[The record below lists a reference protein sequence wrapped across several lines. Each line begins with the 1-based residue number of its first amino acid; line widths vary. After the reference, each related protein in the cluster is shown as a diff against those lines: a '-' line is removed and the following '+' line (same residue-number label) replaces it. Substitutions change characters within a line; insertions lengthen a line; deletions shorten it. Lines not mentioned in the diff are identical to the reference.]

1 MCVPKTRFLRSWCL
15 LAAACLIVA
24 GSERVDGRQDLRS
37 RFKTAVELVNVNVTV
52 TNASGRFVRG
62 LTRDDF
68 VVYED
73 GVVQSISYFS
83 NERVPVSLGIALDT
97 SGSMAGEKML
107 AAQDALN
114 RFLFDL
120 LGPNDEVF
128 LYRFSGEPS
137 LVQEWTTD
145 RNALHRQ
152 LGGIAPRGQTA
163 LYDTVAEAVPV
174 AQSGRHHKKAL
185 VVISDGNDNAS
196 RSTVADVRSVILL
209 TEVLV
214 YAVGIDAEGSVIPA
228 SLQIQRRQRPKPPTQ
243 FPLPWPFPRGRTFPP
258 QLPPTQPPTLP
269 PSGPPSR
276 PAPPWMGSWGHDEE
290 RVNEAALRAMTDDS
304 GGRTEIIHSA
314 RDLDPAT
321 AGIADELSR
330 QYFLAYA
337 PTKEKDGRWRSIRV
351 EVRRGSYLVRARKG
365 YVAS

>member
-1 MCVPKTRFLRSWCL
+1 MLAGVCL
-15 LAAACLIVA
+15 VLPAQRL
-24 GSERVDGRQDLRS
+24 DGRQDPRS

-73 GVVQSISYFS
+73 GVVQPISYFS

-120 LGPNDEVF
+120 LGPNDEMF

-152 LGGIAPRGQTA
+152 LGRIAPRGQTA

-228 SLQIQRRQRPKPPTQ
+228 SLQTQRRQRPKPPTQ

-258 QLPPTQPPTLP
+258 QLPPTRPPTL
-269 PSGPPSR
+269 PPSR
-276 PAPPWMGSWGHDEE
+276 PAPPWMGGWGNDEE
-290 RVNEAALRAMTDDS
+290 HVNEAALRAITDDS

-337 PTKEKDGRWRSIRV
+337 PTKEKDGRWRSICV
-351 EVRRGSYLVRARKG
+351 EVRKGSYLVRARKG
-365 YVAS
+365 YIAS